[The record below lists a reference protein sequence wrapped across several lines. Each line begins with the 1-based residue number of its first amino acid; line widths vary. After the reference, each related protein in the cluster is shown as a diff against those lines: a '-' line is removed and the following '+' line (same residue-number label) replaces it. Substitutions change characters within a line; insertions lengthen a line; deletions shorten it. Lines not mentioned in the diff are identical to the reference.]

1 MAQGGGADATAHGV
15 AVEAANTAVDA
26 VQEVAAVGGAGDAA
40 PPVAGSVAAAADLE
54 EKKVVVADSA
64 VPVLGVT
71 ASSGPSHGPTEAGG
85 EHVDPQ
91 VILAS
96 SPLRF

>member
-1 MAQGGGADATAHGV
+1 MEQGRGEAAMIEGGATSPR
-15 AVEAANTAVDA
+15 AV
-26 VQEVAAVGGAGDAA
+26 
-40 PPVAGSVAAAADLE
+40 E
-54 EKKVVVADSA
+54 EKKVAVAAST
-64 VPVLGVT
+64 VPELGVT

-85 EHVDPQ
+85 EHMDLQ